1 MAKGGD
7 GYEKRIWREQ
17 SHTRFDFLLPNH
29 PYRLF
34 YEQKVEECK
43 VEVASEAAAVAGPS
57 TGESLATATPKKGF
71 FCRVLASLWLMF
83 WGLIWHPEQV
93 LLQVHV
99 AFPSG
104 HGETLSLPQKLNSG
118 WPESSGPEVI
128 QTRVPQIVTEKGH
141 VLTSP
146 EDSLLTTEVQEG
158 ARLTVVAQQPKVAAT
173 SAAFAIWCC
182 GGDRI
187 VTKIS

>member
-1 MAKGGD
+1 MNSIGNHLASQTPYTYGIIDKTALLVAKGGD

-29 PYRLF
+29 PYRPY

-43 VEVASEAAAVAGPS
+43 VEVASEAAALAGPS

-83 WGLIWHPEQV
+83 WGPIWHPEQV
-93 LLQVHV
+93 LLHVHV

-104 HGETLSLPQKLNSG
+104 HGETLSLPQNSTVGDLKVLVQKSFRQGFLKL
-118 WPESSGPEVI
+118 
-128 QTRVPQIVTEKGH
+128 VTEKGFWQ
-141 VLTSP
+141 VLRTLC
-146 EDSLLTTEVQEG
+146 SLRKFKKERT
-158 ARLTVVAQQPKVAAT
+158 
-173 SAAFAIWCC
+173 
-182 GGDRI
+182 
-187 VTKIS
+187 